1 LATSDSSILGAA
13 GEHYVMCQLLRL
25 NLIAALAPV
34 GVPNA
39 DIVVTDTIGERLC
52 AIQVKA
58 RRDIGSDGGW
68 HMRSKHES
76 IKAVGL
82 FYAFIDFGKT
92 LLDQPKCWVIPSTT
106 VADVLARA
114 HEVWLETP
122 GAKGQQRKDS
132 DFRRFLPNYDAKGI
146 QIGCGIGW
154 LDQYRENWDLIRK
167 ATDV

>member
-1 LATSDSSILGAA
+1 
-13 GEHYVMCQLLRL
+13 
-25 NLIAALAPV
+25 
-34 GVPNA
+34 
-39 DIVVTDTIGERLC
+39 
-52 AIQVKA
+52 
-58 RRDIGSDGGW
+58 
-68 HMRSKHES
+68 MRSKHES

-154 LDQYRENWDLIRK
+154 LDQYREN
-167 ATDV
+167 